1 VRVRALLSFV
11 GLRIHRGFPIDAVC
25 FLRRQYAHA
34 EELETAAYTADVR
47 ADVERRDRLR
57 AALVELRCR
66 FPWIKATR
74 MAREILRYSDNVIL
88 SGAVAYSLVLR
99 QRLASV
105 GALLDGLAD
114 RAKELGEERRRVE
127 AAMGA
132 NVKEEEEDEVAK
144 ARQQKLETRA
154 LGTLLTLERVA
165 IDNFRKNGPE
175 IQLKTLEHEARNR
188 QTNASAV
195 DGMME
200 AFVAANWKRRS
211 LAQVGVYAASNELCK
226 MLIVS
231 LPGDSREEERGAL
244 ELREAAQASQ
254 TGGRTWER
262 ERKERGERGGERGDK
277 NSGVGMLSGRALA
290 ALASLG
296 VLLRL
301 ERNVHSLSKLSVT
314 ESSGKMVKGT
324 SSLVK
329 RLLCIMGLAKGNSLA
344 MIRAFH
350 CAAAISVDS
359 KGRSMLCE
367 GGAVFAAL
375 KLLSSP
381 RLVWGVAGE
390 VCSCQSTLNSTR
402 TFFCTPSMG
411 VFNPIQFTLLHFVH
425 RPDTKQYTLA
435 H

>member
-1 VRVRALLSFV
+1 VRACICQSDI
-11 GLRIHRGFPIDAVC
+11 GMRIHQSFSTEVVYILC
-25 FLRRQYAHA
+25 RQYAHA
-34 EELETAAYTADVR
+34 EGLETAAYTADVR
-47 ADVERRDRLR
+47 EDVERRDRLR

-105 GALLDGLAD
+105 GAMLDGLAD
-114 RAKELGEERRRVE
+114 RAKELGEERRMVE
-127 AAMGA
+127 AMRGT
-132 NVKEEEEDEVAK
+132 NVEEEEDDEVAK

-188 QTNASAV
+188 QTSASAV

-211 LAQVGVYAASNELCK
+211 LTQVGVYAASNELCK

-244 ELREAAQASQ
+244 ELRDAAQASQ
-254 TGGRTWER
+254 PGGRTWER

-290 ALASLG
+290 ALACLG

-301 ERNVHSLSKLSVT
+301 ERNVHSLSTLSVT
-314 ESSGKMVKGT
+314 ESSGKVVKGT

-329 RLLCIMGLAKGNSLA
+329 RLLFIMGLAKGNSLA

-350 CAAAISVDS
+350 CAAALSVDS

-381 RLVWGVAGE
+381 GLVWGVSGE
-390 VCSCQSTLNSTR
+390 VYSFQSTPNSTC
-402 TFFCTPSMG
+402 TFFCTP
-411 VFNPIQFTLLHFVH
+411 
-425 RPDTKQYTLA
+425 R
-435 H
+435 